1 MPHLPHR
8 PRLPRVAALLL
19 VAAFL
24 GLWVGL
30 LSASVERLADRQQ
43 QEPDPGVSAP
53 PAVITEP

>member
-1 MPHLPHR
+1 MSNL

-19 VAAFL
+19 AAAFL